1 MPTETRK
8 PGPGPRG
15 PFENKRQVLTTR
27 ITEATRAALQA
38 ASEATGRSLSQE
50 IEVRLEASFRADKE
64 ARVFSDIFYG
74 TELASLLELVGKA
87 MRDAGSQAA
96 MLAGAGRTDWLDS
109 RTGYQQAVLAA
120 LEVLRTFSPTKSGF
134 KEHHAQEELGTI
146 IAKKLLGALAGAD
159 ASNHLTESWAI
170 GVHQRLGKLRKRI
183 AAGLSD
189 QEL

>member
-8 PGPGPRG
+8 PGPRPRG
-15 PFENKRQVLTTR
+15 PFEDKCRVLTTR
-27 ITEATRAALQA
+27 ITETTRTALQA

-64 ARVFSDIFYG
+64 ARVFSDVFYG
-74 TELASLLELVGKA
+74 AELASLLELVGKA

-120 LEVLRTFSPTKSGF
+120 LEVLRTFSPTKPEF
-134 KEHHAQEELGTI
+134 KEDNAHEELGTI
-146 IAKKLLGALAGAD
+146 AAKKLLGALARPD
-159 ASNHLTESWAI
+159 ESNHLTESWAI
-170 GVHQRLGKLRKRI
+170 GVHQRLGKLRERI
-183 AAGLSD
+183 ATGQSNRGP
-189 QEL
+189 